1 MFAIIGLGNPGDKY
15 VGTRHNAGYMAVDVL
30 AKKFD
35 ISVDRMRHRAL
46 IGEGMIEGEKVILAK
61 PQTFM
66 NLSGEAVLAIK
77 DFYKLE
83 NSHIIVIYD
92 DIDIDIGKIRVRRSG
107 SAGSHNGMKS
117 IIGMLKQQDFPRVR
131 VGIGTPPEYMD
142 LVRYVMSKFQD
153 NELEDIMEAVNRA
166 AYAAELIV
174 TRGISYAM
182 NVCNG
187 G

>member
-15 VGTRHNAGYMAVDVL
+15 VGTRHNAGYMAIDVL
-30 AKKFD
+30 AKELD
-35 ISVDRMRHRAL
+35 ISVDRMRHKAL

-77 DFYKLE
+77 NFYKIE

-117 IIGMLKQQDFPRVR
+117 IIGMLKEQDFPRIR

-142 LVRYVMSKFQD
+142 LVGYVMSKFHG
-153 NELEDIMEAVNRA
+153 NELENIMEAVNRA

-174 TRGISYAM
+174 TKGISYAM